1 MPRNLVIFYFI
12 TSLAISSASEAAEV
26 DGGKTDGRAVSRTE
40 SGRPDFQGYWFFGS
54 RTPLQRPINLGNKQ
68 TYTNSEVIEL
78 EQRMVKRLNNQD
90 APLSP
95 NRGAPEKGARIGQEA
110 DDTFLGHYLEPKLVK
125 VNGEYKTSVILDPID
140 GRIPFKEGFQDFYA
154 KRQASGLSD
163 TDGPEGQPLSGRC
176 LIFGAAVPSLTPMM
190 MNPNLQIVQ
199 TEDYLMVMTE
209 MIHDARIIRIGD
221 EHFPHNI
228 PQWMGDSVAEW
239 EGDTL
244 VVYTKNFRP
253 EQSSPRSIIIS
264 ENFELTERYTL
275 MDNDQIHYE
284 FTVYDDQAYMQPFIG
299 ERILTRNAS
308 EEKVYEFA
316 CHEGNYSLP
325 GILAG
330 ARRQESEAIQSKSG
344 KQ

>member
-1 MPRNLVIFYFI
+1 MPRNLFILYFI
-12 TSLAISSASEAAEV
+12 TSLSIFSAAEAADV
-26 DGGKTDGRAVSRTE
+26 DGDKTEGRVVSRTE
-40 SGRPDFQGYWFFGS
+40 FGRPDFQGYWFFGS
-54 RTPLQRPINLGNKQ
+54 RTPLQRPTNLGDKQ
-68 TYTNSEVIEL
+68 TYTDSEAIGL
-78 EQRMVKRLNNQD
+78 EQGMLERLNSQD

-125 VNGEYKTSVILDPID
+125 VNGEYKTSVILDPVN
-140 GRIPFKEGFQDFYA
+140 GRIPFREGFQDFYA
-154 KRQASGLSD
+154 KRRASGLSD

-221 EHFPHNI
+221 EYSRHNI
-228 PQWMGDSVAEW
+228 PQWMGDSVAQW

-264 ENFELTERYTL
+264 ENFELMERYTL
-275 MDNDQIHYE
+275 IDNDQIHYE
-284 FTVYDDQAYMQPFIG
+284 FTVYDDQAYMQPFTG
-299 ERILTRNAS
+299 ERILTRNGS

-330 ARRQESEAIQSKSG
+330 ARRQESQAKYPEPG
-344 KQ
+344 K